1 MPVPWLAVGSLVLG
15 NLDKIMAVVK
25 PGFTRRNLDAVDN
38 QTELLNQQISELQ
51 AAAAANAEQI
61 RLLASQLKD
70 VVAAL
75 EQAGLAAAAER
86 AATRRLAVVALAL
99 AVMGLT
105 TGILALIYYM
115 NRTGTGN
122 TKPCSSAVGRS
133 SRSRPRCTS
142 LRRIRIVRTAASGSR
157 GLIPILVGPKTKI

>member
-1 MPVPWLAVGSLVLG
+1 MLDRPVVEALRPEVPGISEHDFAAIEQKRVIESRKSGKAL
-15 NLDKIMAVVK
+15 LDRQFAHRV
-25 PGFTRRNLDAVDN
+25 PDRRNLDAVDN

-105 TGILALIYYM
+105 TGILALIY
-115 NRTGTGN
+115 
-122 TKPCSSAVGRS
+122 
-133 SRSRPRCTS
+133 
-142 LRRIRIVRTAASGSR
+142 
-157 GLIPILVGPKTKI
+157 

>member
-1 MPVPWLAVGSLVLG
+1 MPVPWLAVGSLVLS

-25 PGFTRRNLDAVDN
+25 PGFTRRNIEAMDN
-38 QTELLNQQISELQ
+38 QTELLNQQIAELQ

-86 AATRRLAVVALAL
+86 AATRRLAAIAL
-99 AVMGLT
+99 AVGAGGLAI
-105 TGILALIYYM
+105 GIVALL
-115 NRTGTGN
+115 
-122 TKPCSSAVGRS
+122 S
-133 SRSRPRCTS
+133 
-142 LRRIRIVRTAASGSR
+142 
-157 GLIPILVGPKTKI
+157 

>member
-25 PGFTRRNLDAVDN
+25 PGFTRRNLEAADN

-75 EQAGLAAAAER
+75 EQAGLDAAAER

-105 TGILALIYYM
+105 TGVLAFIY
-115 NRTGTGN
+115 
-122 TKPCSSAVGRS
+122 
-133 SRSRPRCTS
+133 
-142 LRRIRIVRTAASGSR
+142 
-157 GLIPILVGPKTKI
+157 

>member
-105 TGILALIYYM
+105 TGILALIY
-115 NRTGTGN
+115 
-122 TKPCSSAVGRS
+122 
-133 SRSRPRCTS
+133 
-142 LRRIRIVRTAASGSR
+142 
-157 GLIPILVGPKTKI
+157 